1 MFHVLMN
8 KQKQMSSCNPLR
20 LFCYHL
26 LLPLQVMCNIC
37 QKLMSSSNLLE
48 LPPLLT
54 IIGDVQYMS
63 ETDEQQLSTR
73 LRLFCYHLLLPLQVV
88 CSICQKQMS
97 SSNQLD

>member
-37 QKLMSSSNLLE
+37 QKLMSSSNHLE
-48 LPPLLT
+48 LPSLVT
-54 IIGDVQYMS
+54 ITGVKMMNANW
-63 ETDEQQLSTR
+63 LWR
-73 LRLFCYHLLLPLQVV
+73 LY
-88 CSICQKQMS
+88 KS
-97 SSNQLD
+97 SKIVINLIQRVIIL